1 MEILTLTVE
10 VLAAVEIIHVVLVQV
25 TQAVTHQ

>member
-1 MEILTLTVE
+1 MLLDKM
-10 VLAAVEIIHVVLVQV
+10 VVLVVAVVKEMLRVQV